1 MAHEIERKEVSPD
14 LKHRRM
20 GSAFDILAKTLRK
33 ISLIIFANGFNIR
46 NRPGLNVDKS
56 QYLATGLVDVKSMTE
71 AYYDQAS
78 TDGINGLV
86 IGRTGNGEKRNLH
99 FMDMAL
105 DHRTEIGDSLGY
117 TNGVY
122 RVRVSRDGANEDL
135 RDGLYVFDRGSE
147 SASREGTVNWLVAAG
162 EGGQVRLSYMPDRD
176 GNPLTDAIFDI
187 YISSRGIFFF
197 GLPTS
202 ASGLPSGA
210 IYNSGGTLK
219 IV

>member
-1 MAHEIERKEVSPD
+1 
-14 LKHRRM
+14 M

-33 ISLIIFANGFNIR
+33 VNLIIFGNGFTIR
-46 NRPGLNVDKS
+46 NRPGLNVDRS
-56 QYLATGLVDVKSMTE
+56 LFLETGLIDVKSMTE
-71 AYYDQAS
+71 MFYEQPS
-78 TDGINGLV
+78 TDGINAV
-86 IGRTGNGEKRNLH
+86 VVGRTGNGQKRNMHL
-99 FMDMAL
+99 FDIEV

-117 TNGVY
+117 VNGVF
-122 RVRVSRDGANEDL
+122 RARVSRDGADATI

-162 EGGQVRLSYMPDRD
+162 EGGQVRLTYMPDRD
-176 GNPLTDAIFDI
+176 GNPLTDALFDI
-187 YISSRGIFFF
+187 YVSSSGIFMF